1 MGLSIELGL
10 QKLNKSLE
18 YRHLEQREIKQIWLT
33 LEKYHHMSIC

>member
-18 YRHLEQREIKQIWLT
+18 YRHLEQR
-33 LEKYHHMSIC
+33 